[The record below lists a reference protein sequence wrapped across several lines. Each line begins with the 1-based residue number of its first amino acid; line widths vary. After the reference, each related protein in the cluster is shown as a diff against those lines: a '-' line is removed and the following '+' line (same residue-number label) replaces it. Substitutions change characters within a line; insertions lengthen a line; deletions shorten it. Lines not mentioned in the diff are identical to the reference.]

1 MSNFNTFKYRSSPLF
16 MDPRTDELGARIIS
30 PLDKLYL
37 SIKKLSLNMID
48 KETYYNRAFKLG
60 IPITGLKY
68 LRNNLFGLEANME
81 KFAAIDFKKGCF
93 IGQEN
98 TARMKL
104 KNKVRKRLMPLKLEN
119 TINTGSE
126 IKFKEIVVG
135 KVLIPNP
142 YPFGLIKII
151 DPDLSEF
158 KGMDLLVDNKIIR
171 II

>member
-1 MSNFNTFKYRSSPLF
+1 

-37 SIKKLSLNMID
+37 SIKKLSLNITD
-48 KETYYNRAFKLG
+48 KEIYYKKAFKLG
-60 IPITGLKY
+60 IPIIGLKY

-104 KNKVRKRLMPLKLEN
+104 KNKIRKKLMPLKIDN
-119 TINTGSE
+119 TIKTGSE

-142 YPFGLIKII
+142 YPFGLIKIF
-151 DPDLSEF
+151 DPDLSVF
-158 KGMDLLVDNKIIR
+158 KGMDLLVDNKIMR

>member
-1 MSNFNTFKYRSSPLF
+1 
-16 MDPRTDELGARIIS
+16 
-30 PLDKLYL
+30 
-37 SIKKLSLNMID
+37 
-48 KETYYNRAFKLG
+48 
-60 IPITGLKY
+60 
-68 LRNNLFGLEANME
+68 ME

-142 YPFGLIKII
+142 PFRLDKII

-158 KGMDLLVDNKIIR
+158 KGMDLLVDIR
-171 II
+171 S